1 MISPAPA
8 LGCRTAREGSKLSS
22 TKIASQFLP
31 PLDEVHPMPTLA
43 RSLPRIACLTSLL
56 LLTAASLAIGQA
68 TPAETAPSA
77 ANAPSPAARE
87 ASFAKLLSG
96 ATLEGS
102 YTSTGAEADGAKLS
116 RDKYTL
122 GEVKKLD
129 GKLWSIQTRIQYGEH
144 DVTVPITVPVE
155 WAGDTPVIV
164 VDKLA
169 LPGLGTF
176 SARVMF
182 FAKHYAGYWEHGDH
196 GGHLF
201 GIVHPA
207 DAPDAK
213 PASPK

>member
-1 MISPAPA
+1 M
-8 LGCRTAREGSKLSS
+8 T
-22 TKIASQFLP
+22 
-31 PLDEVHPMPTLA
+31 TLA
-43 RSLPRIACLTSLL
+43 RSMPRIAPLAGLILL
-56 LLTAASLAIGQA
+56 ATTSLAIGQA
-68 TPAETAPSA
+68 APPESAPSA
-77 ANAPSPAARE
+77 AKAPTSGALE

-102 YTSTGAEADGAKLS
+102 YTTTGTEAVGAKLS

-144 DVTVPITVPVE
+144 DVTVPIAVPVE

-164 VDKLA
+164 VDKLTV
-169 LPGLGTF
+169 PGLGTF

-182 FAKHYAGYWEHGDH
+182 FANHYAGYWEHGDH

-207 DAPDAK
+207 NAPNTK
-213 PASPK
+213 PAAPK